1 MAKQFFQLDFLNKL
15 SARSRVLILFAGI
28 IVVSALIYFA
38 TEYLQGGTSTV
49 GASSVA
55 STPSSVQAPT
65 GSANLTPEYYK
76 AIRAANEQAAK
87 YASVSTNSA
96 LPNIVNTAQ
105 PMVEGG
111 AAGSCTVICDDQA
124 SNVKYDLDDWVKRA
138 KIEPET
144 AELLKKLAD
153 KNVPISEYAAQLNRL
168 VANGKLTPEQA
179 RQLLD
184 RYTKQ
189 HANTLLKDSAG
200 MMDDLIKS
208 NQLPLDA
215 ANALLQAQK
224 KGVSPDEYAAQ
235 LNELV
240 KQGKISPQV
249 AQQLL
254 AHYTQQ
260 RVKEIIQKSISA
272 LEEMG
277 RLGQI
282 TPDVMKQLTG
292 LENQRVPMEQY
303 FSVLKE
309 LVQSNK
315 ITPAVADKIADE
327 YRSQKSQMGSAGTT
341 NKLTQQAEE
350 AAFSEI
356 NMLQTT
362 GKITEAVA
370 ANLTDAINKNISFDE
385 FQGMIAKMVQ
395 EKQLTPDIA
404 KLKIADYKQVRGMRD
419 LSSQLSHLQ
428 GNNASLASYSQQLK
442 KAVQDGLL
450 TPEQATQLM
459 KEYQALN
466 TISGGASANIPETA
480 DFAKLQKSVQAT
492 SGSGN
497 TFSQAEATAAADQA
511 QERQQR
517 MSDMSQAMST
527 QAQQLIGS
535 WQAVPMAHRQKE
547 EDEKGGAKSGNG
559 EAGASG
565 KDQNASGSSGKQN
578 SATPA
583 LIQAGKIYFA
593 VLDTG
598 ANSDYPD
605 SPVMATIV
613 DGPYKGA
620 KVLGR
625 LQASKNTAN
634 QLDRVV
640 LSFTKMS
647 FDGWPQS
654 KAVTAFA
661 IDPDRARS
669 AMASNVDYHYFKKYG
684 ALMAASFA
692 QGYGQAIANVGTTTS
707 GNGTTTQTTPPL
719 SAKSK
724 IGVALG
730 QVGQNLSQEFA
741 SYSSIPPTVTVNSG
755 VGLGILFMEDVT

>member
-1 MAKQFFQLDFLNKL
+1 MKQIFKLDFLNKL
-15 SARSRVLILFAGI
+15 SARSRVLILVAGI
-28 IVVSALIYFA
+28 AVASLLVYAA
-38 TEYLQGGTSTV
+38 TAYIQGGSPAA
-49 GASSVA
+49 GASSLPT
-55 STPSSVQAPT
+55 TPSSVQAPT

-76 AIRAANEQAAK
+76 AIRTANEQAAK

-96 LPNIVNTAQ
+96 LPNIVNTNQ
-105 PMVEGG
+105 PMAEG
-111 AAGSCTVICDDQA
+111 ATGSCTVICDDQA

-179 RQLLD
+179 RQILD

-189 HANTLLKDSAG
+189 HANNLLKDSAG
-200 MMDDLIKS
+200 VMDDLIKS
-208 NQLPLDA
+208 NQLPLDS
-215 ANALLQAQK
+215 ANALLQLQK

-235 LNELV
+235 LNDLV

-254 AHYTQQ
+254 AQYTQQ

-282 TPDVMKQLTG
+282 TPDVMKQLTD
-292 LENQRVPMEQY
+292 LENRRVPMEQY

-309 LVQSNK
+309 LVQANK
-315 ITPAVADKIADE
+315 VTPAVADKIAEE
-327 YRSQKSQMGSAGTT
+327 YRSQKAQMGSAAATS
-341 NKLTQQAEE
+341 KLTQQAEE

-356 NMLQTT
+356 NMLQST
-362 GKITEAVA
+362 GKISEATA
-370 ANLTDAINKNISFDE
+370 LQLTDAINKNIPFDE

-395 EKQLTPDIA
+395 NKQLTPDIS

-428 GNNASLASYSQQLK
+428 GNNASLANYSQQLK
-442 KAVQDGLL
+442 KAVQDGLI

-466 TISGGASANIPETA
+466 TLSGGAPANIPETA
-480 DFAKLQKSVQAT
+480 DFAKLQKAAQTTSGAT
-492 SGSGN
+492 S
-497 TFSQAEATAAADQA
+497 TYDQAQSQAEADQA
-511 QERQQR
+511 QEKQQR
-517 MSDMSQAMST
+517 MTDMAQAMGT

-535 WQAVPMAHRQKE
+535 WQATPMAHRQKE
-547 EDEKGGAKSGNG
+547 EEEKNNAKSGNTEG
-559 EAGASG
+559 GASSNT
-565 KDQNASGSSGKQN
+565 QNANNNGANKGA
-578 SATPA
+578 ATPS
-583 LIQAGKIYFA
+583 LVQAGKIYFA

-598 ANSDYPD
+598 VNSDYPD
-605 SPVMATIV
+605 SPVMATII

-654 KAVTAFA
+654 KTITAFA

-684 ALMAASFA
+684 ALMASSFV
-692 QGYGQAIANVGTTTS
+692 QGYGQAISSVGTTTT

-724 IGVALG
+724 AAVALG
-730 QVGQNLSQEFA
+730 QVGQNLSQQFA
-741 SYSSIPPTVTVNSG
+741 SYSAIPPTVTVNSG
-755 VGLGILFMEDVT
+755 VGVGILFMEDVT